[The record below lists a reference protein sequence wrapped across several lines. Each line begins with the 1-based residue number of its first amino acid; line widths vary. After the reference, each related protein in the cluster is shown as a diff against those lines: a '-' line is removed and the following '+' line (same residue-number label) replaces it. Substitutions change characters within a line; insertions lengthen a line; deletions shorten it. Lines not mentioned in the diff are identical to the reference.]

1 MVDIDTLRSKA
12 RRAAVLFI
20 LYQVYPR
27 ALGAGLIYEAL
38 TPDVTGDPDEVRR
51 ALAYL
56 CDRHQVIAAGR
67 ASDGG
72 PPLYRLTVAGVDA
85 VEALPDADLTRVRA
99 LRLLRL
105 RILQALDWGG
115 ARPMPVSL
123 IAAALADDTDL
134 DLSEPAVRRALAYL
148 TEHELASDGHAEG
161 HPDLWRILPGGTD
174 YLAGEGD
181 GIEGVARPTV
191 W

>member
-12 RRAAVLFI
+12 RRAAVLTI

-27 ALGAGLIYEAL
+27 ALGAGLIYEGL
-38 TPDVTGDPDEVRR
+38 TPDVSGDPDEVRR

-56 CDRHQVIAAGR
+56 VDRHQVTAAGR

-72 PPLYRLTVAGVDA
+72 PPLYRLTVTGVDT
-85 VEALPDADLTRVRA
+85 VESQPEANLSRVRA
-99 LRLLRL
+99 TRLLRL

-123 IAAALADDTDL
+123 IAAALAGDTDL
-134 DLSEPAVRRALAYL
+134 DLAEPSIRRALAYL
-148 TEHELASDGHAEG
+148 TEHELATDGRAEG

-174 YLAGEGD
+174 YLAGDGE